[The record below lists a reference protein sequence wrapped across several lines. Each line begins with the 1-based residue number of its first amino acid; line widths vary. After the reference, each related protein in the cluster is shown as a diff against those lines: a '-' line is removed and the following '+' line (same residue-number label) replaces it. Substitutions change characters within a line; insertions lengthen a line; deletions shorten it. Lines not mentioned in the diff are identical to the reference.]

1 MSIQRQTMCY
11 NNTLNPKLPLKLA
24 QIWSVNV
31 TFTLYV
37 SPQTSNQPSGKKSQ
51 QWNDTKYSAFTSY
64 LHVVHT
70 DERFSSPE
78 NSPVSLLCWNSLLSS
93 LLKQLLNEWC
103 LACSPSICFHLFL
116 LYLEC
121 SSQSCDVRRKDQSC

>member
-51 QWNDTKYSAFTSY
+51 QWNDIKYSAFTSY

-78 NSPVSLLCWNSLLSS
+78 TSPVSLLC
-93 LLKQLLNEWC
+93 
-103 LACSPSICFHLFL
+103 
-116 LYLEC
+116 
-121 SSQSCDVRRKDQSC
+121 